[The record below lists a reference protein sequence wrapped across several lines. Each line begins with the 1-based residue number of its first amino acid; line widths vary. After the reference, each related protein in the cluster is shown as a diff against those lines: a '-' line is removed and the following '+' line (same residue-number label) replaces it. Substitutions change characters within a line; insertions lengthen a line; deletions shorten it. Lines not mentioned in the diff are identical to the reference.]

1 MFQYGNDD
9 LLGAVELVS
18 CHLKV
23 EEELATRLEI
33 WCCVLAVDKVVL
45 LNE

>member
-23 EEELATRLEI
+23 EEELAARLEI
-33 WCCVLAVDKVVL
+33 WYCALAVNKEVL